1 MSIKRGIYNL
11 HTKTQTSIAICMSII
26 LSVLLVI
33 GHEAIGE
40 QTPVFPKT
48 YEISKEDMER
58 YQNIR
63 EYAIENALSSWSYR
77 FILSVEEKAA
87 LWVQSNGGD
96 FQCRVG
102 IVDGLPTEDAISEE
116 WAVYLAYAALEEKY
130 GFDENILCFFH
141 LNMIYDISIVDS
153 PIWKVELIP
162 YDLEEYGCYNIDI
175 EAMTSIV
182 LNCRGPEDAVG

>member
-1 MSIKRGIYNL
+1 
-11 HTKTQTSIAICMSII
+11 MSII
-26 LSVLLVI
+26 LSVILVI

-87 LWVQSNGGD
+87 LWVQSNGSD